1 MILRLTLVV
10 LLFAGVKSGVAQTD
24 SKPTES
30 TSKSKSEPSQRLSL
44 NEVESRVLQMKQE
57 DVAWR
62 KIDWKTCLLDGLRE
76 SQKQKKPI
84 ILWIF
89 IDRPKDD
96 ERC

>member
-1 MILRLTLVV
+1 MILRLTLIT
-10 LLFAGVKSGVAQTD
+10 LLIVGATSVVAQTD
-24 SKPTES
+24 SKPPES
-30 TSKSKSEPSQRLSL
+30 TSKLRLLPRLSL
-44 NEVESRVLQMKQE
+44 KEVESKVRQLKQE

-62 KIDWKTCLLDGLRE
+62 KIDWKTCLLDGLRASRE
-76 SQKQKKPI
+76 QKKPI